1 MHHLGKLTRHTCH
14 CWFFALFSKGRY
26 DDCPFHFQRVNPK
39 SEAWYISEFQVD
51 CQKKQ
56 SPVVSDDVPLERET
70 DDREQ
75 AHQSEVGLNR
85 LENLT
90 PTETKKRGM
99 AEFAFTEKKKWQG
112 TTFRFMMYLWNDCMH
127 NYTCSNCKFPSSKI
141 RCQFQILEWISR
153 WETGGWMNSQILSV
167 GGWGT
172 FFGPGANRRLSW
184 ANKHRHL
191 TSFNQTVKSKFA
203 RTPFHLKT
211 FFICSWFETEILLTH
226 LTHTYEKKGINRD
239 WVLRS
244 FFWQFLVISE
254 LGSQIYIVK
263 SAILIFWVFLS
274 IFLHKITL

>member
-1 MHHLGKLTRHTCH
+1 MHYLRKVTRHTCH
-14 CWFFALFSKGRY
+14 CWFFAVFFKKGD

-39 SEAWYISEFQVD
+39 SEAWYISKLQAD

-75 AHQSEVGLNR
+75 AHQSEMGLNR

-99 AEFAFTEKKKWQG
+99 AEFAFTEKKKQKWQG
-112 TTFRFMMYLWNDCMH
+112 TTFWFMMYLWNDCVH
-127 NYTCSNCKFPSSKI
+127 NDTCSNCKFPSIKI
-141 RCQFQILEWISR
+141 RCQFQILEWISS

-172 FFGPGANRRLSW
+172 FFGRGANRRLSW

-211 FFICSWFETEILLTH
+211 SFICSWFETEILPMQ
-226 LTHTYEKKGINRD
+226 KKWVNRD
-239 WVLRS
+239 WVIR
-244 FFWQFLVISE
+244 FFLLQFLVISE
-254 LGSQIYIVK
+254 LGSRIYIVK
-263 SAILIFWVFLS
+263 SAILVFWAFLL
-274 IFLHKITL
+274 IFLHEITF